1 MGTTEFIEANAPRE
15 SMIRTLSPNE
25 RSRAFDQAL
34 LEEMARIRGA
44 ALVAVFDADG
54 VCLALRRSPLICAFG
69 TYRVLADVSDTV
81 PGRSS
86 IAIDVDGRTVLA
98 RRMHDG
104 SFAMVATAAAAD
116 VYETEVL
123 LIEAVAGHALRATGA
138 ETPKANP
145 FSTMTIPPPARENP
159 SELPPVEASLVL
171 RVGSLA
177 GLYRDFAD
185 EVDIDA
191 AERAEEIFANAVTLA
206 G

>member
-1 MGTTEFIEANAPRE
+1 MGAGTPRE
-15 SMIRTLSPNE
+15 SVIRAIAPEASAAVLH
-25 RSRAFDQAL
+25 DAL
-34 LEEMARIRGA
+34 LEELARIRGA
-44 ALVAVFDADG
+44 ALVAIFDEGG

-86 IAIDVDGRTVLA
+86 IAIDVDGRSVLA

-104 SFAMVATAAAAD
+104 TYAMIATAAAAD

-138 ETPKANP
+138 EATRPRP
-145 FSTMTIPPPARENP
+145 LSTMTIPPPAGSNP

-171 RVGSLA
+171 AVGSLA
-177 GLYRDFAD
+177 SLYKEFEN
-185 EVDIDA
+185 EVDVDA
-191 AERAEEIFANAVTLA
+191 ARAEEIFANTVTLA
-206 G
+206 S